1 MGFSRGVVG
10 DFQKGDIEASKG
22 LREFFDCQNVFIEGS
37 GDSFDEPFEFGVSV
51 GNGVGEKHFLLR
63 LREVVLELQLVTLL
77 IATVS
82 ANSLHELYIV
92 A

>member
-1 MGFSRGVVG
+1 
-10 DFQKGDIEASKG
+10 
-22 LREFFDCQNVFIEGS
+22 
-37 GDSFDEPFEFGVSV
+37 
-51 GNGVGEKHFLLR
+51 LLR